1 METIREGIMSSLSSS
16 DKISASEEVDS
27 LESSISDYIKIPQK
41 KLASESLADQVK
53 RLKFDT
59 E

>member
-1 METIREGIMSSLSSS
+1 MSSLSSS